1 MKKRIKRISILE
13 VVTSLMSIVVT
24 FYENKVDN
32 SKLADNPNNITGLFK
47 IFGSC

>member
-32 SKLADNPNNITGLFK
+32 SKLVDNQNNITGLFK